1 MRKSRDLRISDT
13 KAAIETWT
21 AAGFGN
27 EYQVRFM
34 NDMLRRL
41 EAGRGISSKQ
51 RNWLDS
57 LHADGPPTPKGDP
70 AEIARID
77 TAIAILTKDT
87 RAVEALESFR
97 FQMNKGRN
105 LSDKQK
111 KFLNILIAKAD
122 HIKENGHYRPT
133 AEQVQDLKVALAVCR
148 ARIGWIGQNRPGTYK
163 AYEKINSWMVAEELL
178 SKGQI
183 EENLFIIDEWN
194 VNKVL
199 DAGKVAIREIK
210 NPKHP
215 AGSMRWVY
223 HRGQSQHCLV
233 ATGPRVDGPH
243 FQGKP
248 QYECL
253 VGGEVIWVTGE
264 NLRKRQPRR

>member
-1 MRKSRDLRISDT
+1 MRKSRELRISDT
-13 KAAIETWT
+13 KAAIESWT

-34 NDMLRRL
+34 NDMLFRL
-41 EAGRGISSKQ
+41 ESGRNLSSKQ

-57 LHADGPPTPKGDP
+57 LHADGPPAPKGDP
-70 AEIARID
+70 ARIKQLD
-77 TAIAILTKDT
+77 SAISTLQKDD
-87 RAVEALESFR
+87 RAVEALSSFR
-97 FQMNKGRN
+97 FQLNKGYS
-105 LSDKQK
+105 LSEKQE
-111 KFLNILIAKAD
+111 KFLNTLLAKAD
-122 HIKENGHYRPT
+122 DIQQNGHYRPSD
-133 AEQVQDLKVALAVCR
+133 EQIEDLHIALAVCR
-148 ARIGWIGQNRPGTYK
+148 ARIGWLGQNKPGTYK
-163 AYEKINSWMVAEELL
+163 AYEKINSWMVSEELL
-178 SKGQI
+178 AKGQI
-183 EENLFIIDEWN
+183 EENLFIIDEWS

-199 DAGKVAIREIK
+199 DAGKVAIREVK

-223 HRGQSQHCLV
+223 HQGQTQHCLV

-243 FQGKP
+243 FRGKP

-264 NLRKRQPRR
+264 NLRKRRPRQ